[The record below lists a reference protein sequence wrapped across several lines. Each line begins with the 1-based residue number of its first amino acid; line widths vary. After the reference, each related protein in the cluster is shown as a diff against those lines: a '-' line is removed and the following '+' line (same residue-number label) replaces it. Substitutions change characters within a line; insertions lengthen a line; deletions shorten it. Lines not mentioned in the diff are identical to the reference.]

1 MDLVADIGATNTRCA
16 LLDDKGKLVA
26 VERFANHEYDSVES
40 VLERYLENRRNTD
53 RPSRAAIGIA
63 APISGDEIAMTNR
76 EWRFS
81 QKKLAARLGLTRLVV
96 INDFAA
102 VAWSLNG
109 LASDDLY
116 AVGAGAAVARA
127 PRVVLGPGSGLGVAM
142 LVPFE
147 ASWSVVA
154 GEGGNVV
161 SAPMTATECIV
172 VDALRDA
179 SGYCAAETLIS
190 GPGLVRILDV
200 LAEQAGIEPPTL
212 TPAGISAAAAR
223 GDPLARRAQAI
234 FFGMLGSFASD
245 LALTAG
251 ARGGVYIAGGIIPRL
266 RKAFT
271 ASSFRERFVGKGAHR
286 RYLESIPT
294 YVITAEEPALLGL
307 RTVLGYR

>member
-1 MDLVADIGATNTRCA
+1 MDLIADIGATNTRCA
-16 LLDDKGKLVA
+16 LIDDKGKLVA
-26 VERFANHEYDSVES
+26 VERFANDEHDGVES
-40 VLERYLENRRNTD
+40 VLERYLENRRTTD
-53 RPSRAAIGIA
+53 RPSQAAIGIA
-63 APISGDEIAMTNR
+63 APIFGDEVAMTNR
-76 EWRFS
+76 GWRFS
-81 QKKLAARLGLTRLVV
+81 QSALAKQLGLNRLVV

-109 LASDDLY
+109 LASADLY
-116 AVGAGAAVARA
+116 AVGAGTPVARA

-200 LAEQAGIEPPTL
+200 LAEQAGVEQPAL

-223 GDPLARRAQAI
+223 GDALALRAQAI

-245 LALTAG
+245 LALTVG

-271 ASSFRERFVGKGAHR
+271 TSAFRERFVGKGSHR

-294 YVITAEEPALLGL
+294 YVITAEEPALRGL